1 MKESGQSASRTPRG
15 FQRQIGVLG
24 SVAPVLSCSV
34 VFDSFSLHG
43 ACQAPLSMGFS
54 RQIEPLATP
63 TPTRVCRQCGQS
75 ERSEEAQAWLCPGS
89 SSVGDAKCEIQVPP
103 SAPLPEAFL
112 LFSDC
117 GTHSAALAALVG
129 IWS

>member
-54 RQIEPLATP
+54 RQIEPLSHLGSP
-63 TPTRVCRQCGQS
+63 GFVEGSGKLVWVKGEFCIYY
-75 ERSEEAQAWLCPGS
+75 ERESHR
-89 SSVGDAKCEIQVPP
+89 I
-103 SAPLPEAFL
+103 
-112 LFSDC
+112 
-117 GTHSAALAALVG
+117 
-129 IWS
+129 